1 MCAWVNSLG
10 HLTSKEAKSWSTC
23 LKLQVRP
30 IPLWITPRGPAVDC
44 AVNPTRQWYWC
55 SIDLS
60 WFPLFLLCWLDPWVV
75 TVSSSYQPLM
85 LSACHIMLWNFQCLF
100 IKTDLFLVTCLFS
113 SGKSLWEKKKKTP
126 HQYYSYLSF
135 VIVTSITNITKNK
148 ILAMRV
154 FFY

>member
-113 SGKSLWEKKKKTP
+113 SGKSLWEKKKNTSPILFIFVFCHCYLNYK
-126 HQYYSYLSF
+126 YY
-135 VIVTSITNITKNK
+135 KK
-148 ILAMRV
+148 
-154 FFY
+154 